1 MQVAWLGNIHNSCWR
16 HLTEMKLSITSTLLL
31 ALLLVVNVAH
41 GCNDDGGVG
50 EYWGKKA
57 IETLSG
63 IKSNEERQNSGE
75 YWGKKAIEAL
85 VGLKSNDVHKFNS
98 IVKDFKFKPNQWQYL
113 DTNPKLENGETTTYF
128 VKDFVPK
135 PNHVLQWHHGAASH
149 DDDEVAPI
157 YFVKDFVPK
166 PNHVLQ
172 WHHGAASHDDEVSTA
187 KYFVRDFEPKINHVL
202 QWHHGAANPT
212 KDVWPTIKSV
222 VTGFKFN

>member
-1 MQVAWLGNIHNSCWR
+1 
-16 HLTEMKLSITSTLLL
+16 MKLSITSTLLL

-41 GCNDDGGVG
+41 GCNDDSVG

-63 IKSNEERQNSGE
+63 IKSNEGPQYSGE

-85 VGLKSNDVHKFNS
+85 VGFKSNDVQKFNS

-113 DTNPKLENGETTTYF
+113 DTNPNSKNGETTS
-128 VKDFVPK
+128 
-135 PNHVLQWHHGAASH
+135 A
-149 DDDEVAPI
+149 

-172 WHHGAASHDDEVSTA
+172 WHHGAASHDDEVSTT
-187 KYFVRDFEPKINHVL
+187 KYFVRDFEPKVNHVL

-222 VTGFKFN
+222 VTGFEFN